1 MSNKAWSFHYFN
13 ITNQEKNKI
22 SDVLTSFWT
31 NGIFQRTVYWRKMIS
46 ENHEISYIVQKSVIV
61 NPDSPVIYNHVRH
74 CLGLFRLCCL
84 PWALFLASSHLSKI
98 ISCVFLYMKFSFI
111 CLSTASG
118 ESETE
123 SCSAMPSSLN
133 SPGQNTGVGSLS
145 LL

>member
-1 MSNKAWSFHYFN
+1 MSNKAWSFHYFQ

-22 SDVLTSFWT
+22 SGVLTSFWM
-31 NGIFQRTVYWRKMIS
+31 NGIFQRTVYWRKMIL
-46 ENHEISYIVQKSVIV
+46 ENPEISYIVQKFVIV
-61 NPDSPVIYNHVRH
+61 NPDSPVIYNHIRH
-74 CLGLFRLCCL
+74 FLGLFRLCSL

-98 ISCVFLYMKFSFI
+98 SSCVFLYMKFSFL

-123 SCSAMPSSLN
+123 SCSAVFDYLN
-133 SPGQNTGVGSLS
+133 SLGRNTGVGSLS